1 MENEEINSEY
11 IYGFNTCML
20 KPQANSISYNYPT
33 DSGFHP
39 DNNPPTFLSTNIR
52 TLKTH
57 ISSSI
62 NISNKTIMKQV
73 AVFLKQI
80 KKQKTTTK
88 HLLTEWVEGDQN
100 TYVAILSRDERLQD
114 YNPSELI
121 FKELLSVTL

>member
-1 MENEEINSEY
+1 
-11 IYGFNTCML
+11 
-20 KPQANSISYNYPT
+20 
-33 DSGFHP
+33 
-39 DNNPPTFLSTNIR
+39 
-52 TLKTH
+52 
-57 ISSSI
+57 
-62 NISNKTIMKQV
+62 MKQV